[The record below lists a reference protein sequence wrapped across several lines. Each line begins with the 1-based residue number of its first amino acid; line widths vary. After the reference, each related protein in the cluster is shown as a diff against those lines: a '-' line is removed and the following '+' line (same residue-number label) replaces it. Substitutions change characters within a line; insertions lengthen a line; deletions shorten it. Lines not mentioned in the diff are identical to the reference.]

1 MLLVLTQQLPPAATA
16 PRVWL
21 WESDA
26 IASALGANT
35 ENVGAYWP
43 LLARQMKAAG
53 MLDKPTAIAVL
64 ATVRVEAT
72 SRFAPIPEYASGWA
86 YEGRADLGNT
96 EPGDGPRYKGRG
108 FVQITGRAN
117 YRTYGRLIGADLEA
131 DPDLALSPDIAARIL
146 VAYFAARDIP
156 SMARRDDWLAVRRAV
171 NGGLNGWV
179 PFIGAVEQLRDLG

>member
-26 IASALGANT
+26 IASALGANA

>member
-16 PRVWL
+16 PRIWL

-26 IASALGANT
+26 IASALGANA

-117 YRTYGRLIGADLEA
+117 YRTYGRLIGVDLEA
-131 DPDLALSPDIAARIL
+131 DPDLALSPEIAARIL

-156 SMARRDDWLAVRRAV
+156 SMARRDDWLAVRKAV